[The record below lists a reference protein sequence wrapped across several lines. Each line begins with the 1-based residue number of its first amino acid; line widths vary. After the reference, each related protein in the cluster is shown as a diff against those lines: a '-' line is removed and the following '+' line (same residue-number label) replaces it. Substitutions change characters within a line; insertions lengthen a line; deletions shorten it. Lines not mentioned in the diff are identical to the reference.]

1 MKILAAF
8 FSVVGPL
15 LFWMI
20 VILAITSSLDS
31 QEKRKG
37 DTLFSVVALVVFGG
51 ISLAAISFSERLDFG
66 RSLIYLVTFPLQLIG
81 MIF

>member
-1 MKILAAF
+1 MKMLAAF

-20 VILAITSSLDS
+20 LIFAITSSLDS

-37 DTLFSVVALVVFGG
+37 DTLFTVVALVVVGG
-51 ISLAAISFSERLDFG
+51 VSLAAISFAERLDFG
-66 RSLIYLVTFPLQLIG
+66 RALIYLVTFPLQLVG

>member
-15 LFWMI
+15 LFWATG
-20 VILAITSSLDS
+20 ILAVTSALDS

-37 DTLFSVVALVVFGG
+37 DKLSTVVALVVIGG
-51 ISLAAISFSERLDFG
+51 VSIAAISYAERLDFG
-66 RSLIYLVTFPLQLIG
+66 RALIYLVTFPLQLIG
-81 MIF
+81 LIF

>member
-20 VILAITSSLDS
+20 LILAITSSLDS

-37 DTLFSVVALVVFGG
+37 DTLFTVVALVVVGG
-51 ISLAAISFSERLDFG
+51 VSLAAISFAERLDFG
-66 RSLIYLVTFPLQLIG
+66 RALIYLVTFPLQLVG

>member
-20 VILAITSSLDS
+20 LILAITSFLDS

-37 DTLFSVVALVVFGG
+37 DTLFTVVALVVVGG
-51 ISLAAISFSERLDFG
+51 VSLAAISFAERLDFG
-66 RSLIYLVTFPLQLIG
+66 RALIYLVTFPLQLVG

>member
-8 FSVVGPL
+8 LSVVGPW

-20 VILAITSSLDS
+20 LILAITSSLDS

-37 DTLFSVVALVVFGG
+37 DTLFTVVALVVVGG
-51 ISLAAISFSERLDFG
+51 VSLAAISFAERLDFG
-66 RSLIYLVTFPLQLIG
+66 RALIYLVTFPLQLVG